1 MMLLAIILSVSLFFL
16 TLFVYSKTTPKQI
29 HARSRTVYN
38 VTIFCLALLPCL
50 MVYIRTY
57 LDNGL
62 SIEHALLSLLAYI
75 QSFLGATIVL
85 VFGGLLRNL
94 ILFRGGK

>member
-1 MMLLAIILSVSLFFL
+1 
-16 TLFVYSKTTPKQI
+16 
-29 HARSRTVYN
+29 
-38 VTIFCLALLPCL
+38 